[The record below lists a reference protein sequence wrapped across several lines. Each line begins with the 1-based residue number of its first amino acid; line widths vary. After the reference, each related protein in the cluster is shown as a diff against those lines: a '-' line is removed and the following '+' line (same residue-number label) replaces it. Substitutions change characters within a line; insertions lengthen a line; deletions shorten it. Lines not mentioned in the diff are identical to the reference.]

1 MGRFSSGDKRQESR
15 EAEVFINVTC
25 FLVTIQII
33 VRRVLSL
40 TRVQLLV
47 DICHR
52 LVHWSLFEKRMMK
65 MYGLIL

>member
-40 TRVQLLV
+40 TGVQLLV
-47 DICHR
+47 DICR
-52 LVHWSLFEKRMMK
+52 RFVYWSLFEKRMMK